1 MKLSVIGI
9 GNRYAGD
16 DGVGVRLVERLS
28 KRRPWTDLSF
38 LLWEDTDALTLT
50 HDLIDLE
57 SPVLIVDCADM
68 GIEPG
73 EYRCFDARSA
83 KLKLHM
89 DSVSTHGLGMAEAI
103 ELAALMG
110 FDMPVTIF
118 GVQPFDLSP
127 VSCLNSLMKSRF
139 SCLLDALE
147 KRVIEM
153 VVS

>member
-9 GNRYAGD
+9 GNLYAGD

-28 KRRPWTDLSF
+28 KRRPWMDLSF

-50 HDLIDLE
+50 HDLIDLG

-73 EYRCFDARSA
+73 EYRWFDARSTR
-83 KLKLHM
+83 LKLQT

-103 ELAALMG
+103 ELAQLMG

-127 VSCLNSLMKSRF
+127 VSYLSQLMKSRF
-139 SCLLDALE
+139 SYLLDALE